1 MKRTLF
7 LCVLS
12 AGLGAG
18 AVGVWLGG
26 VEPAGRAMAQG
37 PAGLPVAPRP
47 VAPVAVADD
56 LTPEER
62 VNIAVYESAN
72 RGVVNVTTR
81 TVQAGRVLMFDV
93 PFEGRGEGSGVVLDR
108 EGRILTNCHVI
119 EDARAVQVTLF
130 DGKTYEAKLVGA
142 DPATDVAVIQIDAPP
157 ESLYPVPLGNSTG
170 LRVGQRV
177 YAIGNPF
184 GFERTFTTGV
194 ISSLNRMLPARRTD
208 RKIKSLIQI
217 DAAIN
222 PGNSGGPLL
231 DSRGRMIGM
240 SMAIAS
246 RTGESAGI
254 GFAIP
259 ANTIARVV
267 PQLVERGHVVR
278 ADIGIQTVYQMR
290 EGLLIKDLVP
300 GGPAEQAGLRGPQVI
315 RRRTRQGPVVYEYE
329 TLDRSAADL
338 IVAVDGKRI
347 GDADE
352 LLTQIE
358 TKQPGEQ
365 VVLTVVREGRET
377 QIPVRLGADT
387 E

>member
-1 MKRTLF
+1 
-7 LCVLS
+7 
-12 AGLGAG
+12 
-18 AVGVWLGG
+18 
-26 VEPAGRAMAQG
+26 
-37 PAGLPVAPRP
+37 
-47 VAPVAVADD
+47 
-56 LTPEER
+56 
-62 VNIAVYESAN
+62 
-72 RGVVNVTTR
+72 
-81 TVQAGRVLMFDV
+81 
-93 PFEGRGEGSGVVLDR
+93 VLDR